1 MLDEPT
7 NDLDVDTL
15 ELLEAQL
22 VEFKGTVIV
31 ISHDREF
38 LDHVA
43 GSVLFLDGRGGVH
56 ETIGGFSDWR
66 REGGRFPAEQGS
78 ASGSGGGRRGGSDA
92 GGRSSANSAAPSSG
106 GTGSGSSKLSYKYKH
121 ELEQLPQRIRT
132 LEGEVEALHERVSQP
147 DFYQQDSDTVQQ
159 VLGELSERESELESA
174 MERWVELEEMA
185 GS

>member
-66 REGGRFPAEQGS
+66 REGGQFPAEQGNVS
-78 ASGSGGGRRGGSDA
+78 SGGSGRRSGSGGGAAQST
-92 GGRSSANSAAPSSG
+92 SSRAAPTSGAGSG
-106 GTGSGSSKLSYKYKH
+106 GTKLSYKYKL
-121 ELEQLPQRIRT
+121 ELEQLPQRIRD
-132 LEGEVEALHERVSQP
+132 LEARVAELHEAVSDP
-147 DFYQQDSDTVQQ
+147 GFYQQENDRVQKT
-159 VLGELSERESELESA
+159 LGELSEKESELESA

-185 GS
+185 SS

>member
-22 VEFKGTVIV
+22 VEFTGTVIV

-43 GSVLFLDGRGGVH
+43 GSVLFLDGEGGVH

-66 REGGRFPAEQGS
+66 REGGQFPAEK
-78 ASGSGGGRRGGSDA
+78 AASGGGSGRRSGSET
-92 GGRSSANSAAPSSG
+92 GRARSPGNQSAPSSG
-106 GTGSGSSKLSYKYKH
+106 NGSGNKLSYKYKL
-121 ELEQLPQRIRT
+121 ELEQLPQRIRD
-132 LEGEVEALHERVSQP
+132 LEAEIAGLHEQVSDP
-147 DFYQQDSDTVQQ
+147 AFYQQANETVEKT
-159 VLGELSERESELESA
+159 LGELSARESELESA
-174 MERWVELEEMA
+174 MERWMELEEMA
-185 GS
+185 SG